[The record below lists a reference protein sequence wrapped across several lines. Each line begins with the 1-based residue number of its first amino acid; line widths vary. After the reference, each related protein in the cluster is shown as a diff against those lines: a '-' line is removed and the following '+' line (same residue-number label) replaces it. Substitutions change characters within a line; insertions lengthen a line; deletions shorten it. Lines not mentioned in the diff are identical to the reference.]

1 MKRAQLQ
8 INSFRLIIIGLA
20 LTLCLTSCYHKEDVA
35 SELILRKSKNYKYEL
50 ELLVHHEGRG
60 NIHQLDASKYS
71 FEASSWLYFN
81 QDTGKVYAKDLV
93 VTSERNETDSLYR
106 KFNLKGFVQF
116 SKDSIRIRLI
126 SPHYIDQ
133 DTIVDEWLDYKYN
146 GSYKLKREF

>member
-1 MKRAQLQ
+1 MKNLKAQ
-8 INSFRLIIIGLA
+8 INLFKITAIGLA
-20 LTLCLTSCYHKEDVA
+20 LIFYLSSCNHKEEVA

-81 QDTGKVYAKDLV
+81 QNTGKVYAKDLV
-93 VTSERNETDSLYR
+93 VTSKRNETDSLYR

-116 SKDSIRIRLI
+116 SKDSIQIRLI
-126 SPHYIDQ
+126 TPHYIDQ
-133 DTIVDEWLDYKYN
+133 DTIADEWLNYKYN
-146 GSYKLKREF
+146 GNYKLKKNW